1 MGNSA
6 HNFFLY
12 SKIWQKIK
20 KHAKNSLRLTF
31 FKKLMTS
38 SCILFFVLWNLKNA
52 YGYTEKYTSSKLW
65 ELFVLFVF
73 VHIIQ
78 KFYWLLFKVILCFQ
92 KVMRINTGVSLSNTR
107 NHLWGILANYLK
119 KGEQIKTSQSQKRRK
134 IKNSQSQMKCTS
146 SYKSL
151 YKFIFSFP
159 VLLIFY
165 HIDLLIYIFLPQFLR
180 CLSNLLK
187 IQTEIQTTG
196 HKN

>member
-1 MGNSA
+1 M
-6 HNFFLY
+6 
-12 SKIWQKIK
+12 
-20 KHAKNSLRLTF
+20 
-31 FKKLMTS
+31 
-38 SCILFFVLWNLKNA
+38 KNA

-73 VHIIQ
+73 VHIIK

-134 IKNSQSQMKCTS
+134 IKNSQSQIKCTS

-151 YKFIFSFP
+151 YKFILSFP

-165 HIDLLIYIFLPQFLR
+165 HIDLLIYIFFTSIPKMSVKFTK
-180 CLSNLLK
+180 NLQVFWNSDNWSQKLMK
-187 IQTEIQTTG
+187 
-196 HKN
+196 KL